1 MPVWV
6 KASRFLALAGRASR
20 GCFFLRLVGAIQ
32 PALHT
37 KTTTWPFFV
46 TLIMG
51 QLDIIAK

>member
-6 KASRFLALAGRASR
+6 KASRFLALAGTASR